1 MNTRRI
7 ATFTGWLW
15 IVTFVTSIP
24 ARFIFYAPVLD
35 EPNYVTGAGS
45 AAWALLATGAVLEL
59 ILIIANVGT
68 AVVPYPIHKRVN
80 EAGAVA
86 YVSARIVECVFIAIG
101 IVSILAIATL
111 RADAPSGTSAALG
124 QGLEAVYEWA
134 FRIGPGFFVGVGNGL
149 ILGWLMYTSGLV
161 ARRMAMLGLI
171 GGPLVILAGILVIYD
186 VIDAGGAI
194 QGVMTIP
201 EALWELSLG
210 IYLVV
215 KGFRPS
221 PILETPPRVIQE
233 RNVGVA

>member
-1 MNTRRI
+1 MDHRRI

-80 EAGAVA
+80 EAGAVG

-111 RADAPSGTSAALG
+111 RQDAPSGTVLPSVRASK
-124 QGLEAVYEWA
+124 
-134 FRIGPGFFVGVGNGL
+134 RS
-149 ILGWLMYTSGLV
+149 TSGRSGSV
-161 ARRMAMLGLI
+161 RASSSASGT
-171 GGPLVILAGILVIYD
+171 D
-186 VIDAGGAI
+186 
-194 QGVMTIP
+194 
-201 EALWELSLG
+201 
-210 IYLVV
+210 
-215 KGFRPS
+215 
-221 PILETPPRVIQE
+221 
-233 RNVGVA
+233 